1 MLVFGTY
8 RRACILLLTALLLA
22 ACESQNALTPP
33 TTLMPTAAPTP
44 KPTSGRGVGRTLR
57 ILYWQ
62 APEHLNPHLS
72 LNSKELDPSR
82 LTYEPLASFDKDGK
96 LVPFLAAEIP
106 SLENGDVAKDGRSV
120 TWKLKHDVKWSDGQ
134 PFTAA
139 DVRFTY
145 LYATNPEVRADSASA
160 YADIASVQALDD
172 YTVKIMFK
180 DVNPSWSQ
188 PFVGTQGMILPRHI
202 FEPYNNANA
211 RNAPANLQPIGT
223 GPYHVVVFKT
233 EEVLFLGTELIQTI
247 KVIFEPNPYFREPDK
262 PYFSRVEFKGG
273 GTASEATRS
282 VLQTGDIDFAWN
294 TIIDADMLKHLQTFG
309 KGRLLTN
316 LVAYVERIQLNRT
329 DPNKATADGEV
340 SSTAFSHPFFSDLR
354 VRQAFSLAI
363 DRDAIARL
371 YPGSQAATN
380 NLVSPP
386 IYDSPN
392 TSYAFAPD
400 RARALLDEAG
410 WIDHDGDGWRDKDGV
425 TMRVAFQTTA
435 NSTVRQR
442 MQEIV
447 RDNLKPIGVDV
458 SLNIV
463 DSNAFFSDDPADM
476 NSFRHFRADMQEF
489 SDGNLSPDP
498 GGFMKYWLCSSIP
511 QKANNW
517 TGENAE
523 RWCNPQYDALYA
535 QSQREIDPD
544 KRARL
549 FIQMNDMLIDDI
561 VMIPLVHTA
570 DLYSASN
577 ALVGVDLTPWDAG
590 VWNIKDWR
598 LAAP

>member
-1 MLVFGTY
+1 
-8 RRACILLLTALLLA
+8 
-22 ACESQNALTPP
+22 
-33 TTLMPTAAPTP
+33 
-44 KPTSGRGVGRTLR
+44 VGRTLR

-82 LTYEPLASFDKDGK
+82 MTYEPLASFDKNGK

-120 TWKLKHDVKWSDGQ
+120 TWKLKRDVKWSDGQ

-145 LYATNPEVRADSASA
+145 LYATNPAVGADSASA
-160 YADIASVQALDD
+160 YADIADVQALDD
-172 YTVKIMFK
+172 YTVKIIFK

-188 PFVGTQGMILPRHI
+188 PFVGTQGMILPKHV
-202 FEPYNNANA
+202 FEPYNNASA
-211 RNAPANLQPIGT
+211 RSAPVNLRPVGT
-223 GPYHVVVFKT
+223 GPYRVADFKT
-233 EEVLFLGTELIQTI
+233 EEVLFLGTELVQTI
-247 KVIFEPNPYFREPDK
+247 KIIFEPNPYFREPGK
-262 PYFSRVEFKGG
+262 PYFSRIEFKGG

-294 TIIDADMLKHLQTFG
+294 TSIDEDMLAKLQAFG
-309 KGRLLTN
+309 KGRLLAN
-316 LVAYVERIQLNRT
+316 LVPYVERIQLNRT
-329 DPNKATADGEV
+329 DPNKATADGEI
-340 SSTAFSHPFFSDLR
+340 SSVAFPHPFFSDLR
-354 VRQAFSLAI
+354 VRQAFAAAI
-363 DRDAIARL
+363 DRGAIARL
-371 YPGSQAATN
+371 YPGSQPATN

-386 IYDSPN
+386 MYASSN
-392 TSYAFAPD
+392 TRYEFAPD
-400 RARALLDEAG
+400 RARALLDAAG
-410 WIDHDGDGWRDKDGV
+410 WTDHDGDGWRDKDGV

-435 NSTVRQR
+435 NSAVRQR
-442 MQEIV
+442 TQEIV
-447 RDNLKPIGVDV
+447 RDNLKAIGVDV

-463 DSNAFFSDDPADM
+463 DSNAFFSDDPA
-476 NSFRHFRADMQEF
+476 NLSTFRHFHADMQEF

-511 QKANNW
+511 QKSNSW

-535 QSQREIDPD
+535 QAQREIDPA

-549 FIQMNDMLIDDI
+549 FIQMNDLLIDDI

-577 ALVGVDLTPWDAG
+577 ALIGVDLTPWDAG